1 VKLSVIVLLCG
12 VGAALLAFVI
22 SASRGIEADPVDPAA
37 PEKAVR
43 RSIFRHPRVARFLRA
58 RMDRKTAGGFLLTA
72 SFLVLFAVAIT
83 VGLLLDAI
91 NDHSW
96 LANADKSVA
105 EWGSHNGRSE
115 TIDVLKWVTQLGS
128 TLVITAALLLTAI
141 GDYIRRRSA
150 EVFAFVAAI
159 GIGELLLSNVLKQI
173 VSRQRPAVLH
183 LVVANGYSFPSGHTC
198 AAAAGWSAIALVLGR
213 DRPKVVRA
221 ALAAVAAL
229 IAVSVAAS
237 RALLGV
243 HWLTDVIGG
252 LAVGWG
258 WFMIVA
264 IIFGGRAQ
272 RLGDPV
278 AATAA
283 GVTANPAES
292 AERIEDRSEHPV
304 R

>member
-1 VKLSVIVLLCG
+1 MKLSIIVLLCG
-12 VGAALLAFVI
+12 VGAALLAFAI
-22 SASRGIEADPVDPAA
+22 SASRGLRVDPVDPAA
-37 PEKAVR
+37 PEQAVR
-43 RSIFRHPRVARFLRA
+43 RSILRHPRVARFLRA

-72 SFLVLFAVAIT
+72 SFIVLFAVAIV
-83 VGLLLDAI
+83 VGLLLDSI

-105 EWGSHNGRSE
+105 DWGSNNGTSE
-115 TIDVLKWVTQLGS
+115 TVDLLKWVTQLGS
-128 TLVITAALLLTAI
+128 TLVVTAALLLTAVV
-141 GDYIRRRSA
+141 DYVRRRSA

-159 GIGELLLSNVLKQI
+159 GLGELLLNNVLKLI
-173 VSRQRPAVLH
+173 VSRDRPDVLH
-183 LVVANGYSFPSGHTC
+183 LVVAHGYSFPSGHTC
-198 AAAAGWSAIALVLGR
+198 AAAAAWSAIALVLGR
-213 DRPKVVRA
+213 DRPKAVRA
-221 ALAAVAAL
+221 VLAGMASL

-278 AATAA
+278 ADTAV
-283 GVTANPAES
+283 GVTQKARTGS
-292 AERIEDRSEHPV
+292 ATGA
-304 R
+304 